1 MTADE
6 FDIKEWMR
14 IAEQDYDSAQKL
26 AGFHPAPI
34 EVICYLSQQSIEKI
48 LKAYII
54 AKENNLTRT
63 HDLKILITKCSQYSA
78 DFGNFN
84 AICASLLQYES
95 LTRYPPILE
104 LEEYDMKQALNN
116 ARKILE
122 FTKSKLAEMGFGTT

>member
-26 AGFHPAPI
+26 SGFHPAPI

-54 AKENNLTRT
+54 ANENKLTKT
-63 HDLKILITKCSQYSA
+63 HDLKILITKCEQYSP

-84 AICASLLQYES
+84 AICASL
-95 LTRYPPILE
+95 YPDPLDRRKRRVSFSIDPISEQLIF
-104 LEEYDMKQALNN
+104 LHPPQ
-116 ARKILE
+116 
-122 FTKSKLAEMGFGTT
+122 